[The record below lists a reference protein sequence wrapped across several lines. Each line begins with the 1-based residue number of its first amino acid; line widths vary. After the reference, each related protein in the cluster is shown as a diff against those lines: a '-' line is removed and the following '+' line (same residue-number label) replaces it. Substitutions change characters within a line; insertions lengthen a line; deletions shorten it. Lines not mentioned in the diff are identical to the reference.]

1 MNTEEKEKVPIKKE
15 DYANFNHY
23 FKLPIYYNK
32 DKMPLKSHIAND
44 LELVRT
50 LDASCVP
57 IYHHYFKL
65 GYNDKETN
73 AQETNSQENNDLT
86 KETVE
91 QMAGYYT
98 TDVSF
103 LKDNQRLLKEY
114 KSFPENNNKNYT
126 EILELWK
133 EIKTDTGFREKYYY
147 IDWDQLEFLNQSEW
161 FLQFMSIYNLMSP
174 IISLLIPI
182 FIMIIPFLLIKMKG
196 LEITFGEYAEVLKFL
211 LQSNAIGKLFT
222 TFNDVTINDKIYL
235 IVSAAFYLFS
245 IYQNVMVCIR
255 FNCNMRKIH
264 KYFDTLGNY
273 LTTTILKMENY
284 LLYAEDLSSQ
294 RGFTTVLKEKKYMI
308 TYFRDKLRALSSYS
322 WVNIRKCGEIG
333 TVMKYFYELYN
344 DPIVHDSIM
353 YSFGFNGYIDCL
365 EGLQRNIEERKIG
378 YAEFVDSN
386 KKTVF
391 KNNYYASLK
400 DSNPVKNTVRLK
412 KNIIITG
419 PNASG
424 KTTVLKSTLINLLFT
439 QQFGVG
445 FYDSAQICPF
455 HYIHCYLNIP
465 DTSGRDSLFQAE
477 ARRCKEIL
485 DVIHLN
491 KQSRHFCV
499 FDELYS
505 GTNPEEAVSSATA
518 FMEYI
523 VKNKNMSCLLTTH
536 FVKVCKK
543 LKKNDN
549 VMNCHMESEKVNDV
563 MHYKYKL
570 KPGISLI
577 KGGISV
583 LKAMDYPKELL
594 IQLHL

>member
-1 MNTEEKEKVPIKKE
+1 MNTEEENQKKE
-15 DYANFNHY
+15 SQKKENYANFNHY

-32 DKMPLKSHIAND
+32 DKMALKSHIAND
-44 LELVRT
+44 LELVHT
-50 LDASCVP
+50 LDASCAP
-57 IYHHYFKL
+57 IYHHYFKI
-65 GYNDKETN
+65 GDND
-73 AQETNSQENNDLT
+73 QLQSQVNELT

-103 LKDNQRLLKEY
+103 LKDNQKLLKDY
-114 KSFPENNNKNYT
+114 KPLQEKKNYT
-126 EILELWK
+126 AVLELWK

-147 IDWDQLEFLNQSEW
+147 IDWEQLEFLNRSEW

-182 FIMIIPFLLIKMKG
+182 FILIIPFLVIKLKG
-196 LEITFGEYAEVLKFL
+196 LDISLGEYTEVLKFL

-235 IVSAAFYLFS
+235 LVSAAFYLFS
-245 IYQNVMVCIR
+245 IYQNIMVCIR

-264 KYFDTLGNY
+264 QYFDELGNY
-273 LTTTILKMENY
+273 LSNTLAKMDNY
-284 LLYAEDLSSQ
+284 LLYAEDLTSQ
-294 RGFTTVLKEKKYMI
+294 RDFTTVLKEKKYMLA
-308 TYFRDKLRALSSYS
+308 YFRDKLKALSSYS
-322 WVNIRKCGEIG
+322 LINIRKCGEIG

-344 DPIVHDSIM
+344 DPIVHDAVM

-365 EGLQRNIEERKIG
+365 EGLQKNVEERKIG
-378 YAEFVDSN
+378 FAEFVDSN

-400 DSNPVKNTVRLK
+400 DSNPVKNTIRLK

-485 DVIHLN
+485 DVIHEN
-491 KQSRHFCV
+491 KKSRHFCI

-543 LKKNDN
+543 LKKNEN
-549 VMNCHMESEKVNDV
+549 VVNCQMESEKVNDV

-577 KGGISV
+577 KGGASV

-594 IQLHL
+594 IHFHL